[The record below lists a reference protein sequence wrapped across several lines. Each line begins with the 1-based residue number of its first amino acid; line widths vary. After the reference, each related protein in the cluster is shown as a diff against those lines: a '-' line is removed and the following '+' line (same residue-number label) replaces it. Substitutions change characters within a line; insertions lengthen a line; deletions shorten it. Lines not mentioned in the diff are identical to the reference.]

1 MIQKWIWNLKCML
14 NLSWVEFD
22 LNLSWLICA
31 CEHIWFDQQ
40 QHPMISELTGTWIR
54 MGCEAIMTIND
65 YLKQRWYHAE
75 KNSWIKVAQEGKYR
89 NRALRIGVAA
99 GEATIEYANFDGDF
113 GPSECPQKR
122 STRDGGGA
130 TCPEPPAT
138 IAGLTPSAPGLCV
151 HV

>member
-1 MIQKWIWNLKCML
+1 MRKRIH
-14 NLSWVEFD
+14 V
-22 LNLSWLICA
+22 
-31 CEHIWFDQQ
+31 
-40 QHPMISELTGTWIR
+40 
-54 MGCEAIMTIND
+54 
-65 YLKQRWYHAE
+65 
-75 KNSWIKVAQEGKYR
+75 KVAQEGKYR

-113 GPSECPQKR
+113 GPSECPQKH

-138 IAGLTPSAPGLCV
+138 VAGLTPSAPGLCV